1 MIIDFSFQL
10 KHCFLRE
17 KVIGCKASHEVVYE
31 LWNNRCLECSTCAMF
46 LSLVISWM
54 PSICTHI
61 EDRNASGNG
70 TLSHETRW
78 EWSLLRNPTSCH
90 RDDTCVSWNYRKPLW
105 HFAQEFYQKLCWNRH
120 KLRKISI
127 ILSSGNI
134 AVVFCCFLHYKV
146 TKNVAI
152 SMIFN

>member
-17 KVIGCKASHEVVYE
+17 KTIGCKASHEVVYE
-31 LWNNRCLECSTCAMF
+31 LWNNRCLECSTCAMFLSSSLMISIMDHFLSSTLSETLISEFYILF

-78 EWSLLRNPTSCH
+78 EWLLLRNPTSCH
-90 RDDTCVSWNYRKPLW
+90 RDDTCVSWSYREPLW
-105 HFAQEFYQKLCWNRH
+105 HFGQLFYQKLCWNRH
-120 KLRKISI
+120 KLKK
-127 ILSSGNI
+127 
-134 AVVFCCFLHYKV
+134 FL
-146 TKNVAI
+146 
-152 SMIFN
+152 